1 MAEQLPTPAPSLQP
15 PGPPP
20 SDRTSAWAPLAD
32 RTFRNLWFVWVGSN
46 VSMWMNDVAAA
57 WVMTTLTTSPTLI
70 ALVQTASSLP
80 VFLLGL
86 PSGAAADIVDRR
98 KYFMACQVWL
108 ACVALL
114 IYLVAESG
122 GMRPLLLLLLV
133 FMNGIGLAMR
143 WPVYAAIIPELVPR
157 EQLSSALALNAVAV
171 NFSRVAGPLVAGVII
186 SAIGSRY
193 VFAVNF
199 VMSVVAAIA
208 IFRWK
213 RVSKPSVLPGE
224 RFIGAMRLGWLYVR
238 ETQRMRDAIVRTA
251 VFFLHATAVFA
262 LLPLVAKA
270 FVAGQHGGAGT
281 FTVLLSCLGVGAIS
295 VATQLQ
301 RIRVRWTRDQL
312 ALFGTISMALS
323 IGVLAVAPFEW
334 IAAIA
339 MVVAG
344 ASWIMV
350 GNSVTIAAQL
360 ALPDWVRARGMS
372 IYQMSIMGGTAI
384 GAAIWGKVAALT
396 SVPVSL
402 GICSVTLLVGLALTY
417 KRTLEGE
424 SEDLTPTHPFPEP
437 VPAREVDPADGPVMI
452 TLEYKIDPARA
463 AEFESIMAESRSAR
477 LRQGAMS
484 WGLFEDVHQPG
495 RYLEY
500 FACASWADYLRRFD
514 RFTAQDERLQDMRYA
529 FHLGTEPP
537 RISRLVA
544 KHTDDRG

>member
-1 MAEQLPTPAPSLQP
+1 MSEQLPAPPPLSP
-15 PGPPP
+15 PGPQ
-20 SDRTSAWAPLAD
+20 DDTSAWAPLSD
-32 RTFRNLWFVWVGSN
+32 RTFRILWMVWVGSN

-57 WVMTTLTTSPTLI
+57 WVMTTLTPSPTLI

-108 ACVALL
+108 ACVALV
-114 IYLVAESG
+114 IYLVAAAG
-122 GMRPLLLLLLV
+122 ALRPLVLLMLV
-133 FMNGIGLAMR
+133 FANGIGLAMR

-157 EQLSSALALNAVAV
+157 TQLSPALALNAVAV
-171 NFSRVAGPLVAGVII
+171 NFSRVAGPLVAGLII
-186 SAIGSRY
+186 SAVGSKY
-193 VFAVNF
+193 VFALNF
-199 VMSVVAAIA
+199 VMAITAAIA
-208 IFRWK
+208 IGRWK

-224 RFIGAMRLGWLYVR
+224 RFIGAMRLGWQYVR
-238 ETQRMRDAIVRTA
+238 ETQRMRDAVTRTS

-270 FVAGQHGGAGT
+270 FAGAEGGAGT
-281 FTVLLSCLGVGAIS
+281 YTVLLSCLGVGAII

-301 RIRVRWTRDQL
+301 WLRVRWTRDQL
-312 ALFGTISMALS
+312 VFVGTILMALS
-323 IGVLAVAPFEW
+323 IAVLAAAPYEVVAG
-334 IAAIA
+334 IA

-360 ALPDWVRARGMS
+360 ALPDWVRARGMA

-384 GAAIWGKVAALT
+384 GAFIWGKVASLT

-402 GICSVTLLVGLALTY
+402 GICSATLLIGLGLTRH
-417 KRTLEGE
+417 RTLEG

-437 VPAREVDPADGPVMI
+437 VPADEIDPNDGPVMV
-452 TLEYKIDPARA
+452 TLEYVIDPSRK

-477 LRQGAMS
+477 LRQGAVS
-484 WGLFEDVHQPG
+484 WGLFEDVQAPG
-495 RYLEY
+495 HYLEY
-500 FACASWADYLRRFD
+500 FACESWADYLRRFD
-514 RFTAQDERLQDMRYA
+514 RFTAQDERLQEMRFA
-529 FHLGTEPP
+529 FHLGTDPP
-537 RISRLVA
+537 RISRLIA
-544 KHTDDRG
+544 KHPDDRG

>member
-20 SDRTSAWAPLAD
+20 PDGDSVWAPLGD
-32 RTFRNLWFVWVGSN
+32 RTFRNLWLVWVGSN

-57 WVMTTLTTSPTLI
+57 WVMTTLTSSPTLI

-98 KYFMACQVWL
+98 KYFMACQIWL
-108 ACVALL
+108 AAVALL
-114 IYLVAESG
+114 IYLVAASG
-122 GMRPLLLLLLV
+122 ALRPVVLLLLV

-157 EQLSSALALNAVAV
+157 EQLSPALALNAVAV
-171 NFSRVAGPLVAGVII
+171 NFSRVAGPLVAGLII
-186 SAIGSRY
+186 AALGSKY

-199 VMSVVAAIA
+199 AMSVVAAFA
-208 IFRWK
+208 IFRWR

-224 RFIGAMRLGWLYVR
+224 RFIGAMRLGWQYVL
-238 ETQRMRDAIVRTA
+238 ESHRMRDAITRTS
-251 VFFLHATAVFA
+251 VFFLHATSVFA

-270 FVAGQHGGAGT
+270 FAGPRGGAGT
-281 FTVLLSCLGVGAIS
+281 YTLLLACLGVGAIT

-301 RIRVRWTRDQL
+301 RLRARWNRDQL
-312 ALFGTISMALS
+312 AFFGTANMALS
-323 IGVLAVAPFEW
+323 IGVLALSPYEW
-334 IAAIA
+334 LAAIA

-360 ALPDWVRARGMS
+360 ALPDWVRARGMA

-384 GAAIWGKVAALT
+384 GAFIWGKVASMT

-402 GICSVTLLVGLALTY
+402 GICSGTLLVGLGLTRN
-417 KRTLEGE
+417 RTLEGA
-424 SEDLTPTHPFPEP
+424 EDLTPTHPFPEP
-437 VPAREVDPADGPVMI
+437 VPANEIDPDDGPVMI
-452 TLEYKIDPARA
+452 TLEYQIDPALA
-463 AEFESIMAESRSAR
+463 GEFESIMAESRSAR
-477 LRQGAMS
+477 LRQGAVS
-484 WGLFEDVHQPG
+484 WGLFEDVEHPG

-514 RFTAQDERLQDMRYA
+514 RFTAQDQRLQEMRYA

-537 RISRLVA
+537 RISRYIA
-544 KHTDDRG
+544 KHPDDRG